1 MYYLN
6 HKFQIIKEAD
16 IIILKNCISNNALV
30 TFKDNGINFDKFK
43 QIMYYGQNNERDN
56 LIETSVMNQL
66 IDRFP
71 SSFTVCS
78 DNRTK
83 SLFVFI
89 RQYSEFIL
97 PAIISADRLEMYLN
111 CVEEII
117 KKKKTFGMYLSLDNS
132 LPYLSELLS
141 KIPFLN
147 IINEG
152 DDIKGKKYDIVIT
165 KVRGDEQNKLWAEKS
180 EQILFLNINQSS
192 IEIGPLVVA
201 SKFKIPNIIIE
212 SDKTTIHVLKNEELL
227 IYFFLERILFISFFQ
242 LYDKTDRIDFFPTR
256 SKICIDRMNL
266 HGYSELVPMY
276 PNFLEF

>member
-6 HKFQIIKEAD
+6 HKFQITKEAD

-43 QIMYYGQNNERDN
+43 QIMYYGQNNEKN
-56 LIETSVMNQL
+56 NIIETSVMNQL
-66 IDRFP
+66 IDQFP

-97 PAIISADRLEMYLN
+97 PAIISVDRLEMYLN
-111 CVEEII
+111 YVEEII
-117 KKKKTFGMYLSLDNS
+117 KKKITFDMYLSLDNS
-132 LPYLSELLS
+132 LPYLSKLLS
-141 KIPFLN
+141 QIPFLN
-147 IINEG
+147 TTNEE
-152 DDIKGKKYDIVIT
+152 DDTKKEKYDIVIT
-165 KVRGDEQNKLWAEKS
+165 KTRGYKQDKLWAEKS
-180 EQILFLNINQSS
+180 DQILFLNINQNS

-201 SKFKIPNIIIE
+201 SKFKIPNIKLE

-227 IYFFLERILFISFFQ
+227 IYFFLERILFIYFFE
-242 LYDKTDRIDFFPTR
+242 LYDKIDKIDFFPTR

-266 HGYSELVPMY
+266 RGNSELVPMY